1 MLAGTLVLLQTTL
14 KLCTKAADN
23 TSVTLNIEVP
33 GRQYPIHGGWVV
45 LEMENA
51 EKANDEQIGAGS
63 EREDAPGPG
72 SGRAA
77 TLALAPKS
85 YDPIKETFKDVTR
98 WRLIK
103 SCWRVFWQVHSTQ
116 GWSGA
121 MRVIPIVWMIIVA
134 VRGFARYHSA
144 EFQRMVDAEKAVA
157 AEATDQEE
165 EALSA
170 EEYEEYRKLGRWL
183 RDKLHSLG
191 PTFIKIG
198 QTLSTRADLV
208 PLPTMLELSG
218 LQESAESAPN
228 DVALATIERD
238 LGKPICELYAN
249 FDPNPIAAAS
259 LSQAYRAVLK
269 DGRDVV
275 VKVQKPSLAAIISRD
290 VETLGAVADEVM
302 KYPSLCRHTDWPA
315 VNTEFAKTIFEEI
328 DYIREGR
335 NADTFRHNFRD
346 NPKIYIP
353 RIVWRLTGR
362 RVLTIEYVSGA
373 RITDLEAL
381 SAMGVDRD
389 ELTAVG
395 VNFYLKQ
402 LLEDGFFHA
411 DPHPGNLRIMPD
423 GRVGI
428 FDFGMVGR
436 VQPQIKQAMVSA
448 FMHVVKKE
456 YRGLVDDFV
465 DMGFLDPDADREGLC
480 AELTPIL
487 SARFNEGISRVQFR
501 KVLFDFSDVVY
512 RYPFRLPS
520 DFTYIM
526 RALLTLEG
534 VALTI
539 NPEFNFVEA
548 AMPFAQKLIW
558 KEAGANFRQV
568 IWKEVFSE
576 GKFNAAAAL
585 NLVRT
590 AYRLRQEVRQ
600 TAASIKASK
609 PAEDPK
615 LNSSTGLAIPPAASA
630 VEGRG
635 R

>member
-1 MLAGTLVLLQTTL
+1 M
-14 KLCTKAADN
+14 AAN
-23 TSVTLNIEVP
+23 
-33 GRQYPIHGGWVV
+33 Q
-45 LEMENA
+45 
-51 EKANDEQIGAGS
+51 QGAS
-63 EREDAPGPG
+63 D
-72 SGRAA
+72 
-77 TLALAPKS
+77 
-85 YDPIKETFKDVTR
+85 
-98 WRLIK
+98 
-103 SCWRVFWQVHSTQ
+103 H
-116 GWSGA
+116 
-121 MRVIPIVWMIIVA
+121 
-134 VRGFARYHSA
+134 
-144 EFQRMVDAEKAVA
+144 
-157 AEATDQEE
+157 EE

-170 EEYEEYRKLGRWL
+170 SEFEEYRKLGRWL
-183 RDKLHSLG
+183 RDRLHGLG

-198 QTLSTRADLV
+198 QTLSTRADLI
-208 PLPTMLELSG
+208 PLPTMLELTG
-218 LQESAESAPN
+218 LQEAVEPSPH
-228 DVALATIERD
+228 DQALATIKRD
-238 LGKPICELYAN
+238 LGKAPEELYASFN
-249 FDPNPIAAAS
+249 PVPIAAAS

-275 VKVQKPSLAAIISRD
+275 VKVQRPDLSAIISRD

-302 KYPSLCRHTDWPA
+302 KYPSLCRHTDWPS
-315 VNTEFAKTIFEEI
+315 VNAEFARTIFEEI

-373 RITDLEAL
+373 RINDVAAL
-381 SAMGVDRD
+381 DEMAVDRD

-423 GRVGI
+423 GRVGV

-436 VQPQIKQAMVSA
+436 IEPQIKQAMLNA
-448 FMHVVKKE
+448 FMHVVKHD

-465 DMGFLDPDADREGLC
+465 DMGFLEADADREALC
-480 AELTPIL
+480 NELTPIL
-487 SARFNEGISRVQFR
+487 AARFNEGISRVQFR

-558 KEAGANFRQV
+558 REAGSSIREV
-568 IWKEVFSE
+568 IWKEVFSD
-576 GKFNAAAAL
+576 GKFNTGAAI

-600 TAASIKASK
+600 
-609 PAEDPK
+609 
-615 LNSSTGLAIPPAASA
+615 
-630 VEGRG
+630 
-635 R
+635 